1 MQKLLEALT
10 VASEVCGAP
19 MSEIS
24 ARFIVRELQQYPEPD
39 VLKALNRCAREC
51 KRSLTMADIIERIPD
66 GRPSPNEAWARMPKD
81 EYSAGVV
88 TDEMLS
94 AWGIAGSLYD
104 SDQVAARMAFLSTY
118 QSKCQDAKD
127 RKEPVKWRL
136 TAGFD
141 RMATESAARKGI
153 EDGLI
158 TLEQAKPMLSFDR
171 IAALEAESGPRLLSN
186 DHTANRE
193 RLNKMLAGVEA
204 QLSLPDPAAS
214 GKQGEMP

>member
-24 ARFIVRELQQYPEPD
+24 ARFIVRELQQYPEAD

-81 EYSAGVV
+81 EHSAGVV
-88 TDEMLS
+88 TGEMMA
-94 AWGIAGSLYD
+94 AWGIAGGLHD
-104 SDQVAARMAFLSTY
+104 SDEVAARMAFLSTY
-118 QSKCQDAKD
+118 QSKCQEARD
-127 RKEPVKWRL
+127 RKEPVVWRL

-141 RMATESAARKGI
+141 KLATESAARKGI
-153 EDGLI
+153 EEGLI
-158 TLEQAKPMLSFDR
+158 TLDDARPMLSYDSLV
-171 IAALEAESGPRLLSN
+171 ALETEKGLRLISNESDVN
-186 DHTANRE
+186 KE
-193 RLNKMLAGVEA
+193 RIGKMLEDLSAK
-204 QLSLPDPAAS
+204 LSLAPP
-214 GKQGEMP
+214 K